1 MRDVVFRV
9 VAALG
14 LAGTGWV
21 HTSLYL
27 GGYREIA
34 YIGPMF
40 LLLASASFAVALL
53 LLIAGAPVL
62 RLLAAGLSIG
72 ALFGFVLSRTVG
84 VFGFTERGLQP
95 APQALLSLVFEILTL
110 GLLALTF
117 ILGQSGTS
125 TPTRMSG
132 PPSLSSTDASST
144 RAR

>member
-1 MRDVVFRV
+1 MRDVACRV
-9 VAALG
+9 VAALC

-21 HTSLYL
+21 HTELYL

-40 LLLASASFAVALL
+40 LVLASAAFAVSIL
-53 LLIAGAPVL
+53 LLIAGEPVL
-62 RLLAAGLSIG
+62 RLLAAGLSVG

-95 APQALLSLVFEILTL
+95 APQALLSLVFETVTL

-117 ILGQSGTS
+117 ILGQRGTS
-125 TPTRMSG
+125 TQTRIIA
-132 PPSLSSTDASST
+132 P
-144 RAR
+144 